1 MSGHSKWS
9 TIAKKKGVLDSNRAA
24 KFTKVAKL
32 ITIATRDG
40 GGDPAFNFQLRV
52 AIDQAKMVN
61 MPKENIER
69 AIKRGA
75 GDDDGGSIVEILYEG
90 FGPGNSAL
98 LIKSLTDNRNRSI
111 SEIRTAITKNGGIMG
126 NSGSVA
132 WMFEKKGVITISW
145 PPLLFK
151 ERAGGEV
158 LDRDTLELTAIDAG
172 AEDIVEED
180 SLLQI
185 LCAPDHLKKVLD
197 AIEALQVK
205 VDGAEIEY
213 RAKELV
219 TIEDVETKQSF
230 EKLMEVLDELE
241 DVDTVYTNVM

>member
-32 ITIATRDG
+32 ITIAARDG
-40 GGDPAFNFQLRV
+40 GGDPTFNFQLRV
-52 AIDQAKMVN
+52 AIDQAKVVN

-69 AIKRGA
+69 AIKRGS
-75 GDDDGGSIVEILYEG
+75 GDGDGGSIVEILYEG

-132 WMFEKKGVITISW
+132 WMFEKKGVITVADVSTVKDHDA
-145 PPLLFK
+145 F
-151 ERAGGEV
+151 
-158 LDRDTLELTAIDAG
+158 ELAVIDAS
-172 AEDIVEED
+172 AEDILEED
-180 SLLQI
+180 DFMQI
-185 LCAPDHLKKVLD
+185 ICPPDHLKKVLD
-197 AIEALQVK
+197 VMEGLGIK
-205 VDGAEIEY
+205 IDGAEIEY
-213 RAKELV
+213 RAKELM
-219 TIEDVETKQSF
+219 TLEEGETKQQF

-241 DVDTVYTNVM
+241 DVDTVFTNVK